1 MIIANETANKLKTLY
16 YDAISTFLTN
26 QYMFVA
32 GTNNRQKHEASSRT
46 MQNKINKE
54 RLKIS
59 IFIILIH
66 STTMVISFKYF
77 DDIVTEFV
85 INNSVKYFVLFKWR
99 EASSNWLLNCR
110 NEIECTR
117 LVPGNLSVRLTALTQ
132 ASEAMSPQL
141 DHVKCLTYGCNNSG
155 RLSTDV

>member
-1 MIIANETANKLKTLY
+1 MPSAHFWQINIH
-16 YDAISTFLTN
+16 
-26 QYMFVA
+26 MFVA

-66 STTMVISFKYF
+66 STTMVISIEYF
-77 DDIVTEFV
+77 DDIVTAFV
-85 INNSVKYFVLFKWR
+85 INNSVKYFVLIKWR

-110 NEIECTR
+110 NEIECTP